1 MKLTKT
7 VVTSAVLSLAFLVN
21 CDFITGADW
30 KYGEAEM
37 RSAVEGTWKLTRASG
52 EAITLVA
59 KQSTGAKQHSDRGFV
74 KSAAA
79 CGSRSFVRQAAAC
92 VNMTNMP
99 LDITAAGH
107 EIVGAE
113 LVVASTTFTAG
124 TLRFKLDGALV
135 EARVDPTG
143 AVESAGL
150 YVPGADE
157 QITMQRVAR

>member
-7 VVTSAVLSLAFLVN
+7 VVTGTVLSLAFLAN
-21 CDFITGADW
+21 CDFIMGSDW
-30 KYGEAEM
+30 TYGEAEM

-52 EAITLVA
+52 EAVTLIA
-59 KQSTGAKQHSDRGFV
+59 KQGTAAKQHGDRGFV

-79 CGSRSFVRQAAAC
+79 CSSRSFVRQAAAC
-92 VNMTNMP
+92 INMTNMP

-150 YVPGADE
+150 YVPGKDE
-157 QITMQRVAR
+157 KIMLQRVAR